1 MRLMPHLQES
11 TGLPCLPLWKWVKLM
26 VSNVL
31 SGPSD
36 HAAGSRRT
44 QSPHP
49 ASTLPHFRYLKLG
62 PFKGTFNDQVVW
74 GVKLFFLGL
83 LTPQEQFS
91 YVKKRHANFICPS
104 RGEWQGQ
111 KVGGDGF
118 GSGGAVWGT
127 FGLALEM

>member
-1 MRLMPHLQES
+1 ML
-11 TGLPCLPLWKWVKLM
+11 
-26 VSNVL
+26 SNVL

-91 YVKKRHANFICPS
+91 YVKKRQENL
-104 RGEWQGQ
+104 RGHLSQTSILFSEEESDYELGQ
-111 KVGGDGF
+111 
-118 GSGGAVWGT
+118 AE
-127 FGLALEM
+127 GLSLSALDML